1 MSLKTCIINYAH
13 GAWHP
18 RGQARLL
25 KSLDDTGFSDTRFAW
40 QSHEDLGCPSHQEV
54 PYAFKPYALEHA
66 NSTGYKLVLWC
77 DASVWAIKSLQPVF
91 DHLACHSHLFFYV
104 PYGGSKGPNNNNIGT
119 WTSDACL
126 QGFNLNRD
134 LTMDIPMLVG
144 GCFGLNLTTFAAQ
157 EFLHRWL
164 EKSKD
169 GFSFPG
175 AWDNKQQQ
183 VSKDP
188 RCLGHRH
195 DQSVASIIA
204 HALGM
209 EYTLGTDSYFSY
221 LMPDMKDSVS
231 LVCQGM

>member
-1 MSLKTCIINYAH
+1 MSLKTCIVNYAH
-13 GAWHP
+13 GTWHP
-18 RGQARLL
+18 RGQVRLL
-25 KSLDDTGFSDTRFAW
+25 KSLDDVGFSDTCFAW
-40 QSHEDLGCPSHQEV
+40 RSHEELGCPSHQKI
-54 PYAFKPYALEHA
+54 PYAFKPCAVEHA
-66 NSTGYKLVLWC
+66 NSMDYKLVLWC

-91 DHLACHSHLFFYV
+91 DHLACHSHLFFNIS
-104 PYGGSKGPNNNNIGT
+104 GTNIGT

-126 QGFNLNRD
+126 HGFGLNRD
-134 LTMDIPMLVG
+134 LAISMPMLVG
-144 GCFGLNLTTFAAQ
+144 GCFGLNLTTLVAQ
-157 EFLHRWL
+157 EFLHQWL

-183 VSKDP
+183 VSQDP

-221 LMPDMKDSVS
+221 LVPDMKDSVS